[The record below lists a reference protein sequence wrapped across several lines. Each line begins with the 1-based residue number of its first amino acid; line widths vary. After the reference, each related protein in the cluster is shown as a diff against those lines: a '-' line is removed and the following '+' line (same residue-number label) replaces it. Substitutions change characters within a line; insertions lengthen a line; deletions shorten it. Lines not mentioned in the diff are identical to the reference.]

1 MATIDQKCSCGWFGQ
16 VPEDSDAWTC
26 PDCSSQYPAEWRG
39 LYFVAVCPKTHEPV
53 GLSERNAKNPRY
65 SCLRCGKRHPT
76 KVSGSSRTR
85 FWYCVLRRGSQ
96 CARAPSAGPPV
107 LHDRGRWYW
116 RPAGTS
122 AVIPLVSVQSVEVS
136 GGEVAVSKLGVVLA
150 LGVIG
155 GFASKGAK
163 FESAVIVRTEHG
175 ETAYYTV
182 DDESP
187 VSVRAQLA
195 PILKR
200 GGVPLIGEETSPAA
214 TQTSAPLSVADEL
227 AKLASLRN
235 DGVLTEE
242 EFAAQKAKLLTQ

>member
-85 FWYCVLRRGSQ
+85 FGT
-96 CARAPSAGPPV
+96 ARYVGGHSALGPPQ
-107 LHDRGRWYW
+107 RGHLFFTTE
-116 RPAGTS
+116 AVGIGDQQATS

-136 GGEVAVSKLGVVLA
+136 GGEVAVSKLGAVLA

-187 VSVRAQLA
+187 VSVRA
-195 PILKR
+195 
-200 GGVPLIGEETSPAA
+200 
-214 TQTSAPLSVADEL
+214 
-227 AKLASLRN
+227 SLCRS
-235 DGVLTEE
+235 
-242 EFAAQKAKLLTQ
+242 